1 MGQFFFGLE
10 LHEYYDANTIVAE
23 IELGEKLGYDAVW
36 LGDSQMIWREM
47 YVLLGAAA
55 KVTSRVWL
63 GTGVT
68 NPLTRLP
75 VVTASAIT
83 TLQELSGG
91 KALLGV
97 GVGDS
102 SVRTLGMKPATLAA
116 LEQFVS
122 DLRELCSGK
131 SLVTPNGEVRLSFGA
146 PQKCPQII
154 VAANGPKSL
163 QLAGRIGDGVIFST
177 GRTRSSFQKAMG
189 HIQAGLKERTLPKG
203 SFQLMF
209 MRPAAIDADRK
220 KALAAVR
227 PHVARTLLSY
237 PWEVSEAAATA
248 KKKLE
253 EAYDYY
259 EHMSP
264 TALHREL
271 IPDEVVTEFAIAGT
285 PADCREQVVELFGQG
300 IDQLHIRPYGVDGT
314 PRSTAIEAFAKEVME
329 PLQHNS

>member
-1 MGQFFFGLE
+1 MREFFFGVE
-10 LHEYYDANTIVAE
+10 LHEYYDAKTILAE
-23 IELGEKLGYDAVW
+23 IELSEKLGYDAVW

-55 KVTSRVWL
+55 KATSRVWL

-68 NPLTRLP
+68 NPITRLP

-91 KALLGV
+91 RAVLGV

-102 SVRTLGMKPATLAA
+102 SVRTLGMKPVTLAT

-122 DLRELCSGK
+122 EIRDLCSG
-131 SLVTPNGEVRLSFGA
+131 SPLVTPNGEVRLSFGA

-177 GRTRSSFQKAMG
+177 GRSHSSFQQAMG
-189 HIQAGLKERTLPKG
+189 HIQVGLKERTLPKG
-203 SFQLMF
+203 SFQLLF

-227 PHVARTLLSY
+227 PHVARTLLTY
-237 PWEVSEAAATA
+237 PWDVSEAAATA

-253 EAYDYY
+253 ETYNYY

-271 IPDEVVTEFAIAGT
+271 IPDEVVQEFAIAGT
-285 PADCREQVVELFGQG
+285 AADCRGQVVELFEQG
-300 IDQLHIRPYGVDGT
+300 IDQLHIRPYGVDGA

-329 PLQHNS
+329 PLRRNS